1 MSDATTLRKLI
12 GIGKDEVEQAL
23 SLHAKDEAGMASK
36 LGSATGFIA
45 SVAAD
50 KVNEALDVDALEL
63 LGQAWAKLQVLREYA
78 DPKKHPPGRASVVQL
93 GQHDVTHT
101 CDPVLVLRAAG
112 LKLTELKLALELD
125 ARFKSVA
132 LSIADGR
139 IMAAAPG
146 EASVIARLKYKSAK
160 LKEQSTPVWKL
171 PGEIKFGKG
180 IPIPA

>member
-12 GIGKDEVEQAL
+12 GIGKEEVEKAFA
-23 SLHAKDEAGMASK
+23 LHAKDEAGIAGK

-50 KVNEALDVDALEL
+50 KVNGELDVDALEL
-63 LGQAWAKLQVLREYA
+63 LGKAWAKLKILREYA
-78 DPKKHPPGRASVVQL
+78 DPKKHPPGQTSVIQL

-101 CDPVLVLRAAG
+101 CDPVLALRAAG
-112 LKLTELKLALELD
+112 VKLTELKLALELD

-132 LSIADGR
+132 LSIVDGR

-146 EASVIARLKYKSAK
+146 EASVIARLKYKSVK
-160 LKEQSTPVWKL
+160 LKEQSTPAWKL

>member
-23 SLHAKDEAGMASK
+23 SLHAKDEAGIAGK

-45 SVAAD
+45 SVAAE
-50 KVNEALDVDALEL
+50 KVNGALDVDALEL
-63 LGQAWAKLQVLREYA
+63 LGQAWAKLKMLREYA
-78 DPKKHPPGRASVVQL
+78 DPKKHPAGQASVVQL
-93 GQHDVTHT
+93 GQHDMTHT
-101 CDPVLVLRAAG
+101 CDPVVALRAAG
-112 LKLTELKLALELD
+112 VKLTELKLALELD
-125 ARFKSVA
+125 ARLKSVA

-146 EASVIARLKYKSAK
+146 EASVIARLKYKSVK
-160 LKEQSTPVWKL
+160 LKEQSTPSWKL